1 MKRFLLCLLVQIVQ
15 MPLQIPISLA
25 DIRVQDTETAR
36 LQTLFST
43 AWDKEMRDNPVW
55 ASSLGD
61 RRFNRSWRDGS
72 ETARLARLQRY
83 QSTLTSLAEIE
94 PEKLTDQGRV
104 DFELFQRQLHTRI
117 EAFKFRTD
125 LMPMSQRGGIQT
137 LNETATSLRLQ
148 TIEDYEDWLARLS
161 KVDQLVAQTT
171 QKMQQGLLTGYVPP
185 SITMQR
191 IPNQI
196 QKQLVG
202 IATESPFYQPFK
214 NLPESISTVDQRRLQ
229 QAALEII
236 ESTILP
242 AYKQF
247 YHFFTD
253 TYLPNCSADIAAANL
268 PDGRA
273 FYEFKVRSFTTT
285 NLTPDEVHSIGLKE
299 VARIREQMLTVKKE
313 IEFHGTLTEFFTFL
327 RDDPKFYFDN
337 ATDLM
342 TAYQATA
349 KRIDPMLL
357 NLFTRLPRMPYGI
370 RAIPDAIAPDTTTAY
385 YMAPAADGSR
395 PGYYYVNLYQ
405 PLSRPKF
412 EIEVLTVH
420 EAVPGHHLQIAL
432 QQELEN
438 LPNFR
443 RFSGFTVFTEGWGL
457 YSEQLGY
464 DLGLY
469 EDPYSRFGQLSYD
482 MWRAI
487 RLVVDTGM
495 HYKGWS
501 RSQAINYFK
510 DNAPRKELD
519 IINEIDRYI
528 SWPGQ
533 ALAYKLGQLKIQD
546 LRAKAESA
554 LGNQFDIRLFHDKV
568 LENGAIPLNI
578 LEQQIDHWISEMK

>member
-1 MKRFLLCLLVQIVQ
+1 MKIFLLCLLAAVF
-15 MPLQIPISLA
+15 LKIPVIFA
-25 DIRVQDTETAR
+25 EVRVQDTETAR
-36 LQTLFST
+36 LQLIFDA
-43 AWDKEMRDNPVW
+43 AWDKDMRDNPVW

-61 RRFNRSWRDGS
+61 RRFNRSWRDDS
-72 ETARLARLQRY
+72 ETARRLRLRRY
-83 QSTLTSLAEIE
+83 QNTLGSLTEIE
-94 PEKLTDQGRV
+94 IEKLTHQGRI
-104 DFELFQRQLHTRI
+104 DLELFRRQLQTRI
-117 EAFKFRTD
+117 EASNFRTD

-148 TIEDYEDWLARLS
+148 TINDYEDWLARLS
-161 KVDQLVAQTT
+161 KVNQLVDQTI
-171 QKMQQGLLTGYVPP
+171 QRMQQGLLRGYVPP
-185 SITMQR
+185 SVTMQR

-196 QKQLVG
+196 QKQLVEV
-202 IATESPFYQPFK
+202 ATDSPFYQPFK
-214 NLPESISTVDQRRLQ
+214 NLPETISAADQRRLQ
-229 QAALEII
+229 QAAQEII
-236 ESTILP
+236 EASILP
-242 AYKQF
+242 AYRQF
-247 YHFFTD
+247 YEFFTK
-253 TYLPNCSADIAAANL
+253 TYLPNCSADIAAASL
-268 PDGRA
+268 PDGKA
-273 FYEFKVRSFTTT
+273 FYEFKVRNFTTT
-285 NLTPDEVHSIGLKE
+285 SLTPDEVHRIGLNE
-299 VARIREQMLTVKKE
+299 VARIRERMLGLKKE
-313 IEFHGTLTEFFTFL
+313 IGFLGTLPEFFTFL
-327 RDDPKFYFDN
+327 RNDPSFYFDN
-337 ATDLM
+337 ADDLM

-349 KRIDPMLL
+349 KRIDPTLL
-357 NLFTRLPRMPYGI
+357 KLFTKLPRMPYGI
-370 RAIPDAIAPDTTTAY
+370 KAIPDAIAADTTTAY
-385 YMAPAADGSR
+385 YMKPAADGSR

-432 QQELEN
+432 QQELDN

-469 EDPYSRFGQLSYD
+469 KDPYSRFGQLSYD
-482 MWRAI
+482 MWRAV

-501 RSQAINYFK
+501 RSQAIAYFK

-546 LRAKAESA
+546 LRTKAETE
-554 LGNQFDIRLFHDKV
+554 LGDQFDIRLFHDKV
-568 LENGAIPLNI
+568 LENGAIPLDI
-578 LEQQIDHWISEMK
+578 LEQQINQWITQMK

>member
-1 MKRFLLCLLVQIVQ
+1 MKVFLLCLLAAVF
-15 MPLQIPISLA
+15 LKIPVIFA
-25 DIRVQDTETAR
+25 EVRVQDTETAR
-36 LQTLFST
+36 LQLIFDA
-43 AWDKEMRDNPVW
+43 AWDKDMRDNPVW

-61 RRFNRSWRDGS
+61 RRFNRSWRDDS
-72 ETARLARLQRY
+72 ETARRLRLRRY
-83 QSTLTSLAEIE
+83 QNTLGSLTEIE
-94 PEKLTDQGRV
+94 IEKLTHQGRI
-104 DFELFQRQLHTRI
+104 DLELFRRQLQTRI
-117 EAFKFRTD
+117 EASNFRTD

-148 TIEDYEDWLARLS
+148 TINDYEDWLARLS
-161 KVDQLVAQTT
+161 KVNQLVDQTI
-171 QKMQQGLLTGYVPP
+171 QRMQQGLLRGYVPP
-185 SITMQR
+185 SVTMQR

-196 QKQLVG
+196 QKQLVEV
-202 IATESPFYQPFK
+202 ATDSPFYQPFK
-214 NLPESISTVDQRRLQ
+214 NLPETISAADQRRLQ
-229 QAALEII
+229 QAAQEII
-236 ESTILP
+236 EASILP
-242 AYKQF
+242 AYRQF
-247 YHFFTD
+247 YEFFTK
-253 TYLPNCSADIAAANL
+253 TYLPNCSADIAAASL
-268 PDGRA
+268 PDGKA
-273 FYEFKVRSFTTT
+273 FYEFKVRNFTTT
-285 NLTPDEVHSIGLKE
+285 SLTPDEVHRIGLNE
-299 VARIREQMLTVKKE
+299 VARIRERMLGLKKE
-313 IEFHGTLTEFFTFL
+313 IGFLGTLPEFFTFL
-327 RDDPKFYFDN
+327 RNDPSFYFDN
-337 ATDLM
+337 ADDLM

-349 KRIDPMLL
+349 KRIDPTLL
-357 NLFTRLPRMPYGI
+357 KLFTKLPRMPYGI
-370 RAIPDAIAPDTTTAY
+370 KAIPDAIAADTTTAY
-385 YMAPAADGSR
+385 YMKPAADGSR

-432 QQELEN
+432 QQELDN

-469 EDPYSRFGQLSYD
+469 KDPYSRFGQLSYD
-482 MWRAI
+482 MWRAV

-501 RSQAINYFK
+501 RSQAIAYFK

-546 LRAKAESA
+546 LRTKAETE
-554 LGNQFDIRLFHDKV
+554 LGDQFDIRLFHDKV
-568 LENGAIPLNI
+568 LENGAIPLDI
-578 LEQQIDHWISEMK
+578 LEQQINQWITQMK

>member
-1 MKRFLLCLLVQIVQ
+1 MKRLLLCLLIQ
-15 MPLQIPISLA
+15 MPLQIPITLA
-25 DIRVQDTETAR
+25 EVRVQDTETAR
-36 LQTLFST
+36 LQAVFNT

-61 RRFNRSWRDGS
+61 RRFNRSWRDES
-72 ETARLARLQRY
+72 ETARQARLQRY
-83 QSTLTSLAEIE
+83 QNTLTSMAEIE
-94 PEKLTDQGRV
+94 IEKLTHQGRINF
-104 DFELFQRQLHTRI
+104 DLFQRQMQTRI
-117 EAFKFRTD
+117 EAFKFRDD

-148 TIEDYEDWLARLS
+148 TIADYEDWLARLS
-161 KVDQLVAQTT
+161 KVNQLVDQTI

-185 SITMQR
+185 SVIMQR

-196 QKQLVG
+196 QKQLVQ
-202 IATESPFYQPFK
+202 IPADSPFYQPFK
-214 NLPESISTVDQRRLQ
+214 NLPEAISAEDQRRLQ
-229 QAALEII
+229 KTALEII
-236 ESTILP
+236 ETNILP
-242 AYKQF
+242 AYRQF
-247 YHFFTD
+247 YRFFTD

-268 PDGRA
+268 PDGKA

-285 NLTPDEVHSIGLKE
+285 DLTPDEVHRIGLKE
-299 VARIREQMLTVKKE
+299 VARIREQMMVVKEE
-313 IEFHGTLTEFFTFL
+313 IEFQGTLPEFFTFL
-327 RDDPKFYFDN
+327 RNDPKFYFDN
-337 ATDLM
+337 ADDLM

-357 NLFTRLPRMPYGI
+357 KLFTKLPRMPYGV
-370 RAIPDAIAPDTTTAY
+370 RAIPDAIAADTTTAY
-385 YMAPAADGSR
+385 YMRPAADGSR

-432 QQELEN
+432 QQEMDN

-482 MWRAI
+482 MWRAV

-501 RSQAINYFK
+501 RSQAIDYFK
-510 DNAPRKELD
+510 NNAPRKELD

-533 ALAYKLGQLKIQD
+533 ALAYKLGQLKIQE
-546 LRAKAESA
+546 LRAKAESK
-554 LGNQFDIRLFHDKV
+554 LGSQFDIRLFHDKV
-568 LENGAIPLNI
+568 LENGAIPLDI
-578 LEQQIDHWISEMK
+578 LEQQIELWITQMK

>member
-1 MKRFLLCLLVQIVQ
+1 MKIFLLCLLAAVF
-15 MPLQIPISLA
+15 LKIPVIFA
-25 DIRVQDTETAR
+25 EVRVQDTETAR
-36 LQTLFST
+36 LQLIFDA
-43 AWDKEMRDNPVW
+43 AWDKDMRDNPVW

-61 RRFNRSWRDGS
+61 RRFNRSWRDDS
-72 ETARLARLQRY
+72 ETARRLRLRRY
-83 QSTLTSLAEIE
+83 QNTLGSLTEIE
-94 PEKLTDQGRV
+94 IEKLTHQGRI
-104 DFELFQRQLHTRI
+104 DLELFRRQLQTRI
-117 EAFKFRTD
+117 EASNFRTD

-148 TIEDYEDWLARLS
+148 TINDYEDWLARLS
-161 KVDQLVAQTT
+161 KVNQLVDQTI
-171 QKMQQGLLTGYVPP
+171 QRMQQGLLRGYVPP
-185 SITMQR
+185 SVTMQR

-196 QKQLVG
+196 QKQLVEV
-202 IATESPFYQPFK
+202 ATDSPFYQPFK
-214 NLPESISTVDQRRLQ
+214 NLPETISAADQRRLQ
-229 QAALEII
+229 QAAQEII
-236 ESTILP
+236 EASILP
-242 AYKQF
+242 AYRQF
-247 YHFFTD
+247 YEFFTK
-253 TYLPNCSADIAAANL
+253 TYLPNCSADIAAASL
-268 PDGRA
+268 PDGKA
-273 FYEFKVRSFTTT
+273 FYEFKVRNFTTT
-285 NLTPDEVHSIGLKE
+285 SLTPDEVHRIGLNE
-299 VARIREQMLTVKKE
+299 VARIRERMLGLKKE
-313 IEFHGTLTEFFTFL
+313 IGFLRTLPEFFTFL
-327 RDDPKFYFDN
+327 RNDPSFYFDN
-337 ATDLM
+337 ADDLM

-349 KRIDPMLL
+349 KRIDPTLL
-357 NLFTRLPRMPYGI
+357 KLFTKLPRMPYGI
-370 RAIPDAIAPDTTTAY
+370 KAIPDAIAADTTTAY
-385 YMAPAADGSR
+385 YMKPAADGSR

-432 QQELEN
+432 QQELDN

-469 EDPYSRFGQLSYD
+469 KDPYSRFGQLSYD
-482 MWRAI
+482 MWRAV

-501 RSQAINYFK
+501 RSQAIAYFK

-546 LRAKAESA
+546 LRTKAETE
-554 LGNQFDIRLFHDKV
+554 LGDQFDIRLFHDKV
-568 LENGAIPLNI
+568 LENGAIPLDI
-578 LEQQIDHWISEMK
+578 LEQQINQWITQMK